1 MKQKNMYVD
10 SVKQWNPFMG
20 CRYACKYCLT
30 SFQRQAKRQKNNCM
44 RCYRYEPHEH
54 PDRLKAPLPKTG
66 PGEFI
71 FTCAN
76 SDITFCTTE
85 YLEKI
90 LERIKCE
97 PEKTF
102 VIQSKNPKTFGRV
115 KFPDNV
121 ILGTTIETNR
131 DELNKQAKI
140 SKAPPPSQRFKDFLK
155 INHARKM
162 VTIEPVL
169 KFDLEVMVD
178 WIKQLKPIKV
188 WIGYDSKSNTLPEPE
203 VSEVKALEEAIKAL
217 DLGIEVKEKKMR
229 EIIMAQN
236 AEAGKSKQA
245 KKVKG
250 TMSKTKARAPRLTA
264 EQKQKLAESFAST
277 KNAAKSAKELNI
289 PYHQAYAFLS
299 KPKGKQKAAKAT
311 VKVEAADKTIG
322 SGETAKEIYAKIEQ
336 MERDLAALRKQLG
349 AKVKSETA
357 ALKKFQKA
365 AGR

>member
-44 RCYRYEPHEH
+44 TCYRYEPHEH
-54 PDRLKAPLPKTG
+54 PDRLNASLPKTG

-85 YLEKI
+85 YLLKI
-90 LERIKCE
+90 LERIKRE
-97 PEKTF
+97 PDKTF

-131 DELNKQAKI
+131 DELNKLAKI

-155 INHARKM
+155 IKHARKM

-169 KFDLEVMVD
+169 KFDLEVMLD

-188 WIGYDSKSNTLPEPE
+188 WIGYDSKNNHLPEPE
-203 VSEVKALEEAIKAL
+203 LSEVKALEKAIQK
-217 DLGIEVKEKKMR
+217 LGIEVKEKKLR
-229 EIIMAQN
+229 EIILAQN
-236 AEAGKSKQA
+236 AEAGKPKQA

-250 TMSKTKARAPRLTA
+250 TMSKTKARAPRLTT
-264 EQKQKLAESFAST
+264 EQKQKLAVSFAST
-277 KNAAKSAKELNI
+277 KNAAKSAKDLNI

-299 KPKGKQKAAKAT
+299 KPKGKQQRAKAT
-311 VKVEAADKTIG
+311 VKVEAAAKTIG
-322 SGETAKEIYAKIEQ
+322 NGGTAKEIFTQIEQ

-349 AKVKSETA
+349 ARLKVETA
-357 ALKKFQKA
+357 DLKKFTKA
-365 AGR
+365 AGL